1 MKVRRRRP
9 CFLQVEDR
17 PFPNLAALAEGKIEL
32 VPTTQALLVCPFTG
46 VPILVALDELPL
58 LARLGDR
65 EWTDAADL
73 VARGWATEAS
83 LRSLVARQVIVGDGP
98 ESAGLRAQEEDL
110 DAIGWAPTAALF
122 HAQTRWS
129 GQGGEHSLEKDDLN
143 GRLRAHAAAFGP
155 PPPEFVSRADAQA
168 VVELPPPPAL
178 TGAWAARRTTRAFLQ
193 DRALPLADLSAVLAG
208 VFGPRHREDVGE
220 GLRFLSKTSPS
231 GGGLHPVEA
240 YPFVAEVEGLTPG
253 IYHYRA
259 ADHRL
264 ELLEALG
271 ADEVRRLVSEGTAGQ
286 TYFAEA
292 HAAILHVVRFDRA
305 YWKYRRHPKLY
316 KTLMMDAAHLS
327 QSVYL
332 MAAERNLGAWF
343 TAALNDGDLGA
354 RLGLD
359 PLREAAVA
367 FNGLG
372 LADWSRTERHFR
384 RDE

>member
-1 MKVRRRRP
+1 MRVRRRRP
-9 CFLQVEDR
+9 CVLQIEDR
-17 PFPNLAALAEGKIEL
+17 PFPDLAALAQGRVTL

-46 VPILVALDELPL
+46 VPILVAADELPL
-58 LARLGDR
+58 LARLGDQD
-65 EWTDAADL
+65 WTEATDL
-73 VARGWATEAS
+73 VTRGWATETG
-83 LRSLVARQVIVGDGP
+83 LRSMVARQVLVGDGP
-98 ESAGLRAQEEDL
+98 ESADLRRNEEAL
-110 DAIGWAPTAALF
+110 EAVGWAPTAALF

-129 GQGGEHSLEKDDLN
+129 GQGGEHSLEKGDLN
-143 GRLRAHAAAFGP
+143 ERLRTHAETFGP
-155 PPPEFVSRADAQA
+155 PPPEFVFRVDARA
-168 VVELPPPPAL
+168 VVDLPAAPSLGAPW
-178 TGAWAARRTTRAFLQ
+178 TGRRTTRAFVQ
-193 DRALPLADLSAVLAG
+193 DRPLPLADLSAVLAG
-208 VFGPRHREDVGE
+208 VFGPRGTEDVGE
-220 GLRFLSKTSPS
+220 GLRFLTKTSPS

-240 YPFVAEVEGLTPG
+240 YPFVAQVEGLVPG

-264 ELLEALG
+264 ELLEPLA
-271 ADEVRRLVSEGTAGQ
+271 AEEVRRLVSDGTAGQ

-292 HAAILHVVRFDRA
+292 QAAILHVVRFDRA

-316 KTLMMDAAHLS
+316 KTLMMDVAHLS
-327 QSVYL
+327 QSLYL

-343 TAALNDGDLGA
+343 TAAINDADLGT